1 MKSFKKLFFLL
12 TILFLVSSCF
22 EYDDISL
29 LGIEGFKMGKI
40 DGKRIAFSLDV
51 KIDNPNK
58 YALVVKP
65 STLDVYIEDNLI
77 GHTTLDQKIKFIK
90 KTEKVYTVPLHVD
103 LEDGALLKILKYGLK
118 DKLSLHIV
126 GKVKGSVYGF
136 SKRVK
141 VDETKQISGK
151 DLKIFSKND

>member
-1 MKSFKKLFFLL
+1 
-12 TILFLVSSCF
+12 
-22 EYDDISL
+22 
-29 LGIEGFKMGKI
+29 MGKI

-58 YALVVKP
+58 FSLVVKP

-103 LEDGALLKILKYGLK
+103 LEDGALLKIIRFGLK
-118 DKLSLHIV
+118 NQLMIHV
-126 GKVKGSVYGF
+126 TGKIKGAVYGF
-136 SKRVK
+136 TKRID

-151 DLKIFSKND
+151 DLKIFNKND

>member
-58 YALVVKP
+58 YSLVVKP

-77 GHTTLDQKIKFIK
+77 GHTSLDQKIKFIK
-90 KTEKVYTVPLHVD
+90 KNE
-103 LEDGALLKILKYGLK
+103 GL
-118 DKLSLHIV
+118 
-126 GKVKGSVYGF
+126 
-136 SKRVK
+136 
-141 VDETKQISGK
+141 
-151 DLKIFSKND
+151 

>member
-1 MKSFKKLFFLL
+1 MRLIKHLFLFFS
-12 TILFLVSSCF
+12 IFFLASSCF
-22 EYDDISL
+22 EYDDISF

-40 DGKRIAFSLDV
+40 DGKQITFSLDV

-58 YALVVKP
+58 FSLTVKP
-65 STLDVYIEDNLI
+65 STLDVFIEDNLI
-77 GHTTLDQKIKFIK
+77 GKTSLDQKIKFIK
-90 KTEKVYTVPLHVD
+90 KTEKVYTVPLRID
-103 LEDGALLKILKYGLK
+103 LEDGAFLKILKYGLK

-141 VDETKQISGK
+141 VDEVKQISGK
-151 DLKIFSKND
+151 DLKIFNKND

>member
-1 MKSFKKLFFLL
+1 MK
-12 TILFLVSSCF
+12 TPF
-22 EYDDISL
+22 E
-29 LGIEGFKMGKI
+29 
-40 DGKRIAFSLDV
+40 A
-51 KIDNPNK
+51 
-58 YALVVKP
+58 
-65 STLDVYIEDNLI
+65 
-77 GHTTLDQKIKFIK
+77 IK
-90 KTEKVYTVPLHVD
+90 KTKKIYTVPLHVE
-103 LEDGALLKILKYGLK
+103 LEDGAFLKILKYGLK